1 MKIYLLCYIVIIII
15 SKTFGENYCELGQM
29 KHNNQT
35 NLVYETFE
43 ETSYRVTKTRNG
55 HQWAVFNPGNDLV
68 VKDSKS
74 NCCLNITNTET
85 KENVTG
91 CTESEWSPNNR
102 SYIQLKRSEGG
113 NKHINLKV
121 RNGIG
126 KMLSIT
132 GSNVQVYL
140 QIVKKSI
147 EKEIEV
153 EDVRNVTDDN
163 GRDKVQLTLPI
174 KNSMKGCLDFSE
186 RFNITRDPI
195 ICKYKSKRSKKCF
208 EYPIGV
214 KSVIRNNTSWSLNFP
229 SDFIELYDCNCKFWS
244 PKNESVRLSYV
255 IYGSSKDF
263 SCDIYPGDDEERTQ
277 IDKII
282 TITITAIS
290 VLIVCCCCCCYIYDK
305 QRRQG
310 QKIQQ
315 EADFEYDV
323 FFLVNE
329 SNHDILHE
337 LDEKLTDGS
346 LGEMFNTACADR
358 DFEIGQRHYH
368 NLMTFITKSKNIII
382 ILSDDF
388 LRSKEDLENLKEAI
402 IYQIS
407 SPAKL
412 ISILVGKEIK
422 NNFLNGFNDDPVLK
436 NYLKSKN
443 CLGTNE
449 IFELFMH
456 KTNNAYQGAT
466 DIIIGIGR

>member
-1 MKIYLLCYIVIIII
+1 
-15 SKTFGENYCELGQM
+15 M

-43 ETSYRVTKTRNG
+43 ETSYIVTKTRND
-55 HQWAVFNPGNDLV
+55 HQWAVFNPGYDLV
-68 VKDSKS
+68 VKDSNS

-91 CTESEWSPNNR
+91 CTKSQWNPDDTT
-102 SYIQLKRSEGG
+102 IQLKRSGG
-113 NKHINLKV
+113 SNHINLKV

-132 GSNVQVYL
+132 GSNVQLYL

-153 EDVRNVTDDN
+153 EGIRNVTDDN
-163 GRDKVQLTLPI
+163 GRDKVQVTLPI
-174 KNSMKGCLDFSE
+174 NNSMTGCFDFSK
-186 RFNITRDPI
+186 RFNIKRDPI
-195 ICKYKSKRSKKCF
+195 ICKYKSKRSQKCF
-208 EYPIGV
+208 HYPIEV
-214 KSVIRNNTSWSLNFP
+214 KRVIRNNTSWSLNFP
-229 SDFIELYDCNCKFWS
+229 SDFIELHDCNCTFWS
-244 PKNESVRLSYV
+244 PKNESVMLSYV
-255 IYGSSKDF
+255 IYASGIDF
-263 SCDIYPGDDEERTQ
+263 SCDIYPGDEERTP
-277 IDKII
+277 IDKI
-282 TITITAIS
+282 ITITAIS
-290 VLIVCCCCCCYIYDK
+290 VLIVCCCCYIYYK
-305 QRRQG
+305 QPRQG
-310 QKIQQ
+310 RKIQQ

-368 NLMTFITKSKNIII
+368 NLMTFITKSKNIIV

-402 IYQIS
+402 IYQKR

-412 ISILVGKEIK
+412 ISIIVRKEIK
-422 NNFLNGFNDDPVLK
+422 NSFLNGFNDDPVMK

-456 KTNNAYQGAT
+456 KTNNAYMLISEFGSKNFWNNLR
-466 DIIIGIGR
+466 DHLGKNRRSWRNIILLPITNICKCIEY

>member
-1 MKIYLLCYIVIIII
+1 MTIIGY
-15 SKTFGENYCELGQM
+15 S
-29 KHNNQT
+29 
-35 NLVYETFE
+35 
-43 ETSYRVTKTRNG
+43 R
-55 HQWAVFNPGNDLV
+55 
-68 VKDSKS
+68 
-74 NCCLNITNTET
+74 
-85 KENVTG
+85 
-91 CTESEWSPNNR
+91 
-102 SYIQLKRSEGG
+102 
-113 NKHINLKV
+113 
-121 RNGIG
+121 
-126 KMLSIT
+126 
-132 GSNVQVYL
+132 
-140 QIVKKSI
+140 
-147 EKEIEV
+147 
-153 EDVRNVTDDN
+153 
-163 GRDKVQLTLPI
+163 
-174 KNSMKGCLDFSE
+174 
-186 RFNITRDPI
+186 
-195 ICKYKSKRSKKCF
+195 
-208 EYPIGV
+208 
-214 KSVIRNNTSWSLNFP
+214 
-229 SDFIELYDCNCKFWS
+229 
-244 PKNESVRLSYV
+244 
-255 IYGSSKDF
+255 
-263 SCDIYPGDDEERTQ
+263 
-277 IDKII
+277 
-282 TITITAIS
+282 
-290 VLIVCCCCCCYIYDK
+290 VCCCCCCYIYDK